1 MPRHGTQCPVEA
13 VTIGHDQEIQRL
25 LAAIDRIIARGA
37 KLGTAAVR
45 FPFGTAQLCLDEPI
59 PPIARFGVLS
69 IAGYESA
76 AEEENDADR
85 ILHVLPTIRGLREL
99 VRAMTKRQDDG
110 DGNDRFESLYTR
122 YYARMLRFF
131 RQVFRVSDA
140 DAQELTQDSFVRFYK
155 AMDEY
160 RGQAEWALLETIAR
174 NVGYNKVRSVNTI
187 KRGSVR
193 PESLDDAES
202 GNDAIDKTTRHPIET
217 MIETERL
224 QRLRKAMTELPSG
237 QRQCLQL
244 WLEDFSSEEIS
255 RALRISIV
263 AVKSRIRDAKRT
275 LRERL
280 GDEGALPEDES

>member
-1 MPRHGTQCPVEA
+1 
-13 VTIGHDQEIQRL
+13 
-25 LAAIDRIIARGA
+25 
-37 KLGTAAVR
+37 
-45 FPFGTAQLCLDEPI
+45 
-59 PPIARFGVLS
+59 
-69 IAGYESA
+69 
-76 AEEENDADR
+76 
-85 ILHVLPTIRGLREL
+85 
-99 VRAMTKRQDDG
+99 MTTRQDG
-110 DGNDRFESLYTR
+110 GNGNDRFESLYTR

-131 RQVFRVSDA
+131 RQVFRVSEA
-140 DAQELTQDSFVRFYK
+140 DAQDLTQDSFVRFYR

-174 NVGYNKVRSVNTI
+174 NVGYNKVRAVNTI

-193 PESLDDAES
+193 PESLDDGES
-202 GNDAIDKTTRHPIET
+202 VHDAIDKTQRHPIDT

-224 QRLRKAMTELPSG
+224 RRLREAMTELPSG

-255 RALRISIV
+255 RTLRISIV

-280 GDEGALPEDES
+280 GEEGALPEDES